1 MALALAA
8 CPSAKQTP
16 VAPPTPAT
24 PVQVVAAGRALV
36 EEWRQAYEGKSF
48 DALAKLYARGPELV
62 VVQDGLPLIGWSSVD
77 AMLRDR
83 LARAKQVVVR
93 VKDVQVTAIAPTAAS
108 ASGSEPL
115 RVSWPEGEPARHNGS
130 ATGISISPAPCAPD
144 IRNDQ
149 SHRPRAIRQPI
160 RE

>member
-1 MALALAA
+1 VRFAVSIVALALAA

-108 ASGSEPL
+108 
-115 RVSWPEGEPARHNGS
+115 VV
-130 ATGISISPAPCAPD
+130 ATITREIGDGVTTVTERGTITFVI
-144 IRNDQ
+144 
-149 SHRPRAIRQPI
+149 HRDDAGDWRIVA
-160 RE
+160 EHYSYKKGT